1 MKPIKLKN
9 KPINH
14 QSADFLADYFINV
27 GVKPQ
32 DIPSFKN
39 ESYEYTPDPT
49 CIVNMDAAVDMMYKL
64 VEEKKKFF
72 LQVDSDADGFT
83 SAAIFYLFFKK
94 NYPDIDIFWRLHDGK
109 QHGIILDTIPDDRD
123 VIIIPDAG
131 SMQKE
136 EHAAI
141 SAAGKYCIILDHHNL
156 EQEILDNCPA
166 NVIIVNNQ
174 ANNCKYCGLSGA
186 GVVYMFIQEY
196 QKRILGQPY
205 NYDYEDLAALG
216 IISDVMDSRELINH
230 QIIGHGLQSINNRL
244 FQELLMK
251 QSYKI
256 PEPTH
261 PTKIDIA
268 FYITPLINGLIRS
281 GGQEEKEDFF
291 KALIADPAN
300 DEIITSEYR
309 GTERNET
316 VWQHAARIAA
326 NAKSRQDAAK
336 KKIIDFLTTK
346 IEFNHLQDHKLLIV
360 LLDEM
365 ESKKVDPNI
374 TGLAAMDICT
384 HFNRPTLIMRYKQ
397 EEDGRIHYAGSARS
411 NPCTELPSLR
421 DFLLNSGLIEYA
433 EGHDNALGVAVES
446 KEQYEKLLAYADEQ
460 LKDINYD
467 DQSVEVDYYFK
478 GIINS
483 NMLNCFASYK
493 WLYGNAIPEPLFAF
507 DLTVRNGDWT
517 AMGKDKSS
525 LKISSGG
532 IDFVVFGAAEFI
544 SELTKNGT
552 SDVTVIG
559 IANINEWMG
568 RRSIQVMI
576 KDMNIKKTASGFGL
590 RSLI

>member
-1 MKPIKLKN
+1 MKTIKLKN
-9 KPINH
+9 KPINP
-14 QSADFLADYFINV
+14 QSADFLADYLINV

-39 ESYEYTPDPT
+39 ESYEYIPDPT

-64 VEEKKKFF
+64 VEGKKKFF

-156 EQEILDNCPA
+156 EQEVLDDCPA
-166 NVIIVNNQ
+166 NIVIVNNQ

-205 NYDYEDLAALG
+205 NYEYEDLAALG

-256 PEPTH
+256 PDPTH

-268 FYITPLINGLIRS
+268 F
-281 GGQEEKEDFF
+281 
-291 KALIADPAN
+291 
-300 DEIITSEYR
+300 
-309 GTERNET
+309 
-316 VWQHAARIAA
+316 
-326 NAKSRQDAAK
+326 
-336 KKIIDFLTTK
+336 
-346 IEFNHLQDHKLLIV
+346 
-360 LLDEM
+360 
-365 ESKKVDPNI
+365 
-374 TGLAAMDICT
+374 
-384 HFNRPTLIMRYKQ
+384 
-397 EEDGRIHYAGSARS
+397 
-411 NPCTELPSLR
+411 
-421 DFLLNSGLIEYA
+421 
-433 EGHDNALGVAVES
+433 
-446 KEQYEKLLAYADEQ
+446 
-460 LKDINYD
+460 
-467 DQSVEVDYYFK
+467 
-478 GIINS
+478 
-483 NMLNCFASYK
+483 
-493 WLYGNAIPEPLFAF
+493 
-507 DLTVRNGDWT
+507 
-517 AMGKDKSS
+517 
-525 LKISSGG
+525 
-532 IDFVVFGAAEFI
+532 
-544 SELTKNGT
+544 
-552 SDVTVIG
+552 
-559 IANINEWMG
+559 
-568 RRSIQVMI
+568 
-576 KDMNIKKTASGFGL
+576 
-590 RSLI
+590 